1 MYNGIININ
10 KEKGFTSHDVVAK
23 LRGILKQKKIGH
35 TGTLD
40 PDATGVLPVCLG
52 NGTRLCD
59 LLTDKTKEYEAVMLL
74 GVTTDTEDI
83 SGKILTESTFD
94 ISEDIIKA
102 AIMSFVGE
110 YNQIPPMYSA
120 IKVNGKK
127 LYELAREGKVIER
140 QARAVVINS
149 IDIISIDIPHVTFRV
164 NCGKGT
170 YIRSLCRDIGDKLG
184 CGACMESLVRTKSG
198 IFTLD
203 RSYLLSDVE
212 NMVKNG
218 ETDKLKEIIY
228 PVDSVFSEYP
238 EIIVEGRNAFLV
250 SNGNKFPIED
260 ENITGK
266 IRVYKNLDGIKQ
278 FAGIYES
285 DASGFYVPVKLF
297 PNGE

>member
-59 LLTDKTKEYEAVMLL
+59 LITDKVKEYEAVMVL
-74 GVTTDTEDI
+74 GITTDTEDM
-83 SGKILTESTFD
+83 SGNILSRNEVN
-94 ISEDIIKA
+94 ISEEEVREA
-102 AIMSFVGE
+102 VMSFVGE
-110 YNQIPPMYSA
+110 YGQIPPMYSA

-140 QARAVVINS
+140 QARTVVINRIQIKS
-149 IDIISIDIPHVTFRV
+149 IDLPHVIFSV

-170 YIRSLCRDIGDKLG
+170 YIRSLCRDIGNKLL
-184 CGACMESLVRTKSG
+184 CGATMESLVRTRSG
-198 IFTLD
+198 IFTLEN
-203 RSYLLSDVE
+203 SYSLFDVE
-212 NMVKNG
+212 KLVKTG
-218 ETDKLKEIIY
+218 EIDKIIY
-228 PVDSVFSEYP
+228 PVDSVFAEYP
-238 EIIVEGRNAFLV
+238 EITVEDRDAFLV
-250 SNGNKFPIED
+250 SNGNKFPIAD
-260 ENITGK
+260 RTVTGK
-266 IRVYKNLDGIKQ
+266 VRVYRKTDCNRV

-285 DASGFYVPVKLF
+285 DTQGFYVPVKMF
-297 PNGE
+297 QNGE

>member
-10 KEKGFTSHDVVAK
+10 KERGFTSHDVVAK

-59 LLTDKTKEYEAVMLL
+59 LLTDKVKEYEAVMVL
-74 GVTTDTEDI
+74 GITTDTEDI
-83 SGKILTESTFD
+83 SGNIISQNEVKVSETEV
-94 ISEDIIKA
+94 EEA
-102 AIMSFVGE
+102 VMSFVGG
-110 YNQIPPMYSA
+110 YGQIPPMYSA
-120 IKVNGKK
+120 IKINGKK

-140 QARAVVINS
+140 QARTVVINRIQIKS
-149 IDIISIDIPHVTFRV
+149 IDLPRVTFRV

-184 CGACMESLVRTKSG
+184 CGACMESLVRTRSG

-203 RSYLLSDVE
+203 RSYSLSDVE
-212 NMVKNG
+212 NLVRTG
-218 ETDKLKEIIY
+218 EIDKIIY

-238 EIIVEGRNAFLV
+238 EIVVEDRNAFLV
-250 SNGNKFPIED
+250 SNGNKFPVSD
-260 ENITGK
+260 KNVTGK
-266 IRVYKNLDGIKQ
+266 VRVYRKTDSDKI

-285 DASGFYVPVKLF
+285 DTHGYYVPVKMF
-297 PNGE
+297 QNGE

>member
-59 LLTDKTKEYEAVMLL
+59 LLTDKVKEYEAVMVL
-74 GVTTDTEDI
+74 GITTDTEDM
-83 SGKILTESTFD
+83 SGNILSQNEVKL
-94 ISEDIIKA
+94 SEEEVREA
-102 AIMSFVGE
+102 VMSFVGE
-110 YNQIPPMYSA
+110 YGQIPPMYSA

-140 QARAVVINS
+140 QARTVVINR
-149 IDIISIDIPHVTFRV
+149 IQIISIDLPQVTFKV

-170 YIRSLCRDIGDKLG
+170 YIRSLCRDIGNKLG
-184 CGACMESLVRTKSG
+184 CGACMESLVRTQSG
-198 IFTLD
+198 IFTLEK
-203 RSYLLSDVE
+203 SYLLSDVE
-212 NMVKNG
+212 KIVKSG
-218 ETDKLKEIIY
+218 EIDKIIY
-228 PVDSVFSEYP
+228 PVDSVFAEYP
-238 EIIVEGRNAFLV
+238 EIMVKDREAFLV
-250 SNGNKFPIED
+250 SNGNKFPVAD
-260 ENITGK
+260 RNITGK
-266 IRVYKNLDGIKQ
+266 VRVYRYTDSAKV

-285 DASGFYVPVKLF
+285 DEQGFFIPVKMF
-297 PNGE
+297 QNGE